1 MPCYRC
7 GARQADPDPGKPSSW
22 HQGVAAG
29 HQVLVCPDCY
39 PAALPELAGCSRC
52 GGSRLV
58 RRLGQTE
65 CLDCHL
71 TLDDDAVEEDAA
83 AEAAVPAPRAADAVL
98 AAEVASALERLL
110 RDK

>member
-22 HQGVAAG
+22 HQGVSGG
-29 HQVLVCPDCY
+29 HQVLVCPACY
-39 PAALPELAGCSRC
+39 PVALPELAQCSRC
-52 GGSRLV
+52 GGTRLV

-71 TLDDDAVEEDAA
+71 TKDD
-83 AEAAVPAPRAADAVL
+83 EAPEGDGTTEPAVPAPRGGDAGL
-98 AAEVASALERLL
+98 AAEVASALDRLL